1 MNTREKI
8 LLEALRLFS
17 QRGYDAVSVE
27 QIAQAVGIRA
37 PSLYK
42 HYKGKQDIF
51 DAILAETARRYAAF
65 ADGICVHTGSPQED
79 RQTFALLTADALV
92 SKLRALVAYSLHDEF
107 VSQLRRMLT
116 IEQFRSPELSS
127 LYSQRYVSQLHDYHT
142 ALFARLMDAGF
153 LQREDPAL
161 LAMLYDAPVFVA
173 LGECDRHP
181 EREEELTRQLEA
193 HVRLFVRTFGL
204 HQEER
209 PANGGRKPG
218 DIRSDINEGKETP

>member
-51 DAILAETARRYAAF
+51 DAILAETAQRYAAF
-65 ADGICVHTGSPQED
+65 ADGISVHTGSPQED
-79 RQTFALLTADALV
+79 RQTFAQLTADVLV
-92 SKLRALVAYSLHDEF
+92 EKLRALVAYSLHDEF
-107 VSQLRRMLT
+107 VCQLRRMLT
-116 IEQFRSPELSS
+116 IEQFRSPELSA
-127 LYSQRYVSQLHDYHT
+127 LYSQRYVQQLHDYHT

-153 LQREDPAL
+153 LRREDPAL

-181 EREEELTRQLEA
+181 EREEELMRQLEA
-193 HVRLFVRTFGL
+193 HVRLFVRTFGIP
-204 HQEER
+204 QEER
-209 PANGGRKPG
+209 PEGHTEKWKDNE
-218 DIRSDINEGKETP
+218 EGKEEI

>member
-51 DAILAETARRYAAF
+51 DAILAETAQRYAAF
-65 ADGICVHTGSPQED
+65 ADGISVHTGSPQED
-79 RQTFALLTADALV
+79 AQTFVLLTADALAE
-92 SKLRALVAYSLHDEF
+92 KMRALVAYSLHDEF

-116 IEQFRSPELSS
+116 IEQFRSPELSA
-127 LYSQRYVSQLHDYHT
+127 LYSQRYVQQLLDYHT

-153 LQREDPAL
+153 LRREEPAL
-161 LAMLYDAPVFVA
+161 LAMLYDAPVFTA

-193 HVRLFVRTFGL
+193 HVRLFVRTFGIP
-204 HQEER
+204 QERR
-209 PANGGRKPG
+209 PEGHTEKRK
-218 DIRSDINEGKETP
+218 DNEEGKETP

>member
-17 QRGYDAVSVE
+17 QRGCDAVSVE

-51 DAILAETARRYAAF
+51 DAILAETAQRYAAF
-65 ADGICVHTGSPQED
+65 ADGISVHTGTPQED
-79 RQTFALLTADALV
+79 RETFSRLTADVLAE
-92 SKLRALVAYSLHDEF
+92 KMRALVAYSLHDAF

-116 IEQFRSPELSS
+116 IEQFRSPELSA
-127 LYSQRYVSQLHDYHT
+127 LYSQRYVTQLHSYHT
-142 ALFARLMDAGF
+142 ALFAQLMDAGF
-153 LQREDPAL
+153 LRREDPAL

-193 HVRLFVRTFGL
+193 HARLFFRTFGL
-204 HQEER
+204 PQAPQETG
-209 PANGGRKPG
+209 AA
-218 DIRSDINEGKETP
+218 STTPTTP

>member
-42 HYKGKQDIF
+42 HYKGKQNIF
-51 DAILAETARRYAAF
+51 DAILAETAQRYAAF
-65 ADGICVHTGSPQED
+65 ADGISVHTGSPQED
-79 RQTFALLTADALV
+79 AQTFSLLTADALAE
-92 SKLRALVAYSLHDEF
+92 KMRALVVYSLHDEF

-116 IEQFRSPELSS
+116 IEQFRSPELSA
-127 LYSQRYVSQLHDYHT
+127 LYSQRYVQQLLDYHT

-153 LQREDPAL
+153 LRREEPAL
-161 LAMLYDAPVFVA
+161 LAMLYDAPVFTA

-204 HQEER
+204 PQTKRE
-209 PANGGRKPG
+209 AKKGV
-218 DIRSDINEGKETP
+218 